1 MGPNTRCRKQDMCS
15 AVLLEPDTMRGI
27 KFLVE
32 ILCISLSLGLLF
44 YQYRD
49 QYLSADFTADSW
61 EAEQFKRQARVQN
74 VCSNHGLASPA
85 KIPHQRGWL
94 VASEQHFF
102 MCRNHKV
109 GTSTYIG
116 TTFQQ
121 IADIRKFDR
130 GLLKD
135 MFLGTPKN
143 MKGIQ
148 DKNSV
153 SIAVV
158 RHPYERLVSAYEDK
172 AIKDKAIKWDHLK
185 GLSFEEFLT
194 SVVIKQAEC
203 MAEGCMN
210 VHWLPFYATCP
221 FCSHNFTVISKME
234 TFAEDQEKLHEMLN
248 LPFKAQSKNVRKSTE
263 LSTKDLAKLYF
274 EDIPVEVKRKL
285 ENIYELDFEL
295 FDYSHQ
301 L

>member
-1 MGPNTRCRKQDMCS
+1 MG
-15 AVLLEPDTMRGI
+15 VLLEPDTMRGI

-130 GLLKD
+130 GLLRD

-153 SIAVV
+153 SIAVICFIL
-158 RHPYERLVSAYEDK
+158 RKNRNNL
-172 AIKDKAIKWDHLK
+172 AINSKIKEIQGINMDLNVA
-185 GLSFEEFLT
+185 SQ
-194 SVVIKQAEC
+194 VV
-203 MAEGCMN
+203 
-210 VHWLPFYATCP
+210 
-221 FCSHNFTVISKME
+221 
-234 TFAEDQEKLHEMLN
+234 
-248 LPFKAQSKNVRKSTE
+248 
-263 LSTKDLAKLYF
+263 
-274 EDIPVEVKRKL
+274 
-285 ENIYELDFEL
+285 
-295 FDYSHQ
+295 
-301 L
+301 